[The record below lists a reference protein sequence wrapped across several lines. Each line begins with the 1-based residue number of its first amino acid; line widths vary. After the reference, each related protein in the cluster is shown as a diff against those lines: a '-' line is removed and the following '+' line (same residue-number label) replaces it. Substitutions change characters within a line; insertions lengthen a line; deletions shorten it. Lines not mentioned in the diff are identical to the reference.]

1 MNKSNE
7 STIVYKQR
15 LGIYEVPLHR
25 TLKFSTNLNGVFR
38 IYLVSKSN
46 IMKDFVFEE
55 RVKKLEEL
63 NKDERIKM
71 VWMWCKQ
78 NVITLNQFK
87 QLISYCC

>member
-1 MNKSNE
+1 MSKGQYLLTVGYIR
-7 STIVYKQR
+7 STLTR
-15 LGIYEVPLHR
+15 NF
-25 TLKFSTNLNGVFR
+25 KFSTNLNRVFR
-38 IYLVSKSN
+38 IYLVSNSN

>member
-1 MNKSNE
+1 MIKS
-7 STIVYKQR
+7 K
-15 LGIYEVPLHR
+15 
-25 TLKFSTNLNGVFR
+25 LKAMHYR
-38 IYLVSKSN
+38 ISSSVVLVSNSN

-87 QLISYCC
+87 QLVSYCC

>member
-1 MNKSNE
+1 MSLFKVADNGS
-7 STIVYKQR
+7 
-15 LGIYEVPLHR
+15 GIYAVPLHR
-25 TLKFSTNLNGVFR
+25 ALKFNTNLNRVLH
-38 IYLVSKSN
+38 IYLVSNSN

-55 RVKKLEEL
+55 RIKKLEEL

>member
-1 MNKSNE
+1 MTKS
-7 STIVYKQR
+7 K
-15 LGIYEVPLHR
+15 
-25 TLKFSTNLNGVFR
+25 LKAMHYR
-38 IYLVSKSN
+38 ISSSVVLVSNSN

-87 QLISYCC
+87 QLVSYCC

>member
-1 MNKSNE
+1 MIKS
-7 STIVYKQR
+7 K
-15 LGIYEVPLHR
+15 
-25 TLKFSTNLNGVFR
+25 LKVMHYR
-38 IYLVSKSN
+38 ISSSVVLVSNSN

-87 QLISYCC
+87 QLVSYCC

>member
-1 MNKSNE
+1 M
-7 STIVYKQR
+7 
-15 LGIYEVPLHR
+15 GIYAVPDSE
-25 TLKFSTNLNGVFR
+25 TLKFSINLNRVLR
-38 IYLVSKSN
+38 IYLVSNSN

-87 QLISYCC
+87 QLIGYCC

>member
-1 MNKSNE
+1 MLFLNTILKS
-7 STIVYKQR
+7 K
-15 LGIYEVPLHR
+15 
-25 TLKFSTNLNGVFR
+25 LKAMHYR
-38 IYLVSKSN
+38 ISSSVVLVSNSN

-87 QLISYCC
+87 QLVSYCC

>member
-1 MNKSNE
+1 MC
-7 STIVYKQR
+7 STQER
-15 LGIYEVPLHR
+15 N
-25 TLKFSTNLNGVFR
+25 LKFSTNLNGVFR
-38 IYLVSKSN
+38 IYLVSNSN

-71 VWMWCKQ
+71 IWMWCKQ

-87 QLISYCC
+87 QLISYCY

>member
-1 MNKSNE
+1 MSR
-7 STIVYKQR
+7 TQA
-15 LGIYEVPLHR
+15 R
-25 TLKFSTNLNGVFR
+25 TLKLNNNLNRVWL
-38 IYLVSKSN
+38 IYLVSNSN
-46 IMKDFVFEE
+46 IMKDFDFEE

>member
-1 MNKSNE
+1 MIK
-7 STIVYKQR
+7 TK
-15 LGIYEVPLHR
+15 
-25 TLKFSTNLNGVFR
+25 LKVMHYR
-38 IYLVSKSN
+38 ISSSVVLVSNSN

-87 QLISYCC
+87 QLVSYCC

>member
-1 MNKSNE
+1 MKNKDKSSNE
-7 STIVYKQR
+7 VHS
-15 LGIYEVPLHR
+15 EPLYQC
-25 TLKFSTNLNGVFR
+25 S
-38 IYLVSKSN
+38 VSNSN

-55 RVKKLEEL
+55 RIKKLEEL

>member
-1 MNKSNE
+1 MSSVALHILSIQEQTYLATLLIHFVSN
-7 STIVYKQR
+7 
-15 LGIYEVPLHR
+15 
-25 TLKFSTNLNGVFR
+25 
-38 IYLVSKSN
+38 SN

-63 NKDERIKM
+63 NKVERIKM

>member
-1 MNKSNE
+1 MLKVWNE
-7 STIVYKQR
+7 CEQEKVVKNNAVLS
-15 LGIYEVPLHR
+15 
-25 TLKFSTNLNGVFR
+25 
-38 IYLVSKSN
+38 LVSNSN

-87 QLISYCC
+87 QLISYCG